1 MPPRERAG
9 VGGEAATT
17 SHSSTPRLERLKR
30 DLVGL
35 VGWRR
40 WAAAFA
46 FGALAALALPPT
58 FLLPLLVPAFV
69 GLMWLVE
76 ESPGAGRAFA
86 DGWWFGFGHSLAGLY
101 WIFNAFLVDAPQY
114 GWMAPIAVAGIAA
127 GTALYPAAAAALS
140 RLAFGYRDPGAHGRV
155 LVLAA
160 LWTAAEW
167 IRGWLLTGFSWN
179 LIGSVWVI
187 SDAMIQ
193 LAAVTGVYGLGLV
206 TVAAAAMP
214 ATLTGAA
221 AGGRR
226 WLPAVAAATALVL
239 VWAGGAL
246 RLASAGDQ
254 TVAGVRLRLVQPNIP
269 QQLKWQRELRRSHV
283 VNQLRMSTQP
293 PAPNA
298 GPAAA
303 PTHVIWA
310 ETAVPFVLADS
321 PSLIAALAGAAPPG
335 GLIIVGAPRTTPAGV
350 EPQRVW
356 NSLFA
361 LDSGGRITA
370 TYDKFHLVPFGEYV
384 PFRGVLD
391 IPKLTAGR
399 QDFSP
404 GPGLRTLALAG
415 LPPVSPLICYEVI
428 FPGRVADAAN
438 RPGWLLNLTNDAWF
452 GRSSG
457 PYQHFA
463 AARLRA
469 VEEGL
474 PLVRVAN
481 TGISGVIDAHGRVR
495 HALGLGRAG
504 VIDSTLPAAIAATPY
519 ARYGD
524 GITAIILFVALAA
537 GFLVTPRRG

>member
-1 MPPRERAG
+1 M
-9 VGGEAATT
+9 T
-17 SHSSTPRLERLKR
+17 RLDRLRR

-35 VGWRR
+35 AGWRR
-40 WAAAFA
+40 WTAAFGL
-46 FGALAALALPPT
+46 GALAALALPPAYA
-58 FLLPLLVPAFV
+58 LPLLVPAFV
-69 GLMWLVE
+69 GLMWLVDD
-76 ESPGAGRAFA
+76 SPGPRRAFA

-101 WIFNAFLVDAPQY
+101 WIFNAFIVDAPQF
-114 GWMAPIAVAGIAA
+114 GWMAPFAVAGIAA
-127 GTALYPAAAAALS
+127 GVALYPAAVAALA
-140 RLAFGYRDPGAHGRV
+140 RLAFAWRAPGASGRV

-167 IRGWLLTGFSWN
+167 LRGWLLTGFSWN

-193 LAAVTGVYGLGLV
+193 LAAVTGVYGLSLV

-214 ATLTGAA
+214 AALTGAT

-226 WLPAVAAATALVL
+226 WLPAIAAAVALAL

-246 RLASAGDQ
+246 RLASAGDEA
-254 TVAGVRLRLVQPNIP
+254 VAGVRLRLVQPNIP
-269 QQLKWQRELRRSHV
+269 QNLKWQRELRRGHV

-293 PAPNA
+293 PAPDA

-310 ETAVPFVLADS
+310 ETAVPFVLADN
-321 PSLIAALAGAAPPG
+321 PSLIAALAGAAPLG
-335 GLIIVGAPRTTPAGV
+335 GLIIVGAPRATPAGM
-350 EPQRVW
+350 EPRRLW

-361 LDSGGRITA
+361 LDSVGRITA

-384 PFRGVLD
+384 PFRGILD
-391 IPKLTAGR
+391 IPKLTVGR

-404 GPGLRTLALAG
+404 GPGLRTFALAG

-428 FPGRVADAAN
+428 FPGRVADAAV

-481 TGISGVIDAHGRVR
+481 TGISGVIDAYGRAR

-524 GITAIILFVALAA
+524 GITAIMLLMALVA
-537 GFLVTPRRG
+537 GFLLTPGRGRETG

>member
-1 MPPRERAG
+1 MPSDSAM
-9 VGGEAATT
+9 T
-17 SHSSTPRLERLKR
+17 RLDRLRR

-35 VGWRR
+35 AGWRR
-40 WAAAFA
+40 WTAAFGL
-46 FGALAALALPPT
+46 GALAALALPPAYA
-58 FLLPLLVPAFV
+58 LPLLVPAFV
-69 GLMWLVE
+69 GLMWLVDD
-76 ESPGAGRAFA
+76 SPGPRRAFA

-101 WIFNAFLVDAPQY
+101 WIFNAFIVDAPQF
-114 GWMAPIAVAGIAA
+114 GWMAPFAVAGIAA
-127 GTALYPAAAAALS
+127 GVALYPAAVAALA
-140 RLAFGYRDPGAHGRV
+140 RLAFAWRAPGASGRV

-167 IRGWLLTGFSWN
+167 LRGWLLTGFSWN

-193 LAAVTGVYGLGLV
+193 LAAATGVYGLSLV

-214 ATLTGAA
+214 ATLASA

-226 WLPAVAAATALVL
+226 WLPTVAAAVALALV
-239 VWAGGAL
+239 WSGGAL
-246 RLASAGDQ
+246 RLASAGDD

-269 QQLKWQRELRRSHV
+269 QHLKWQRELRRDHV
-283 VNQLRMSTQP
+283 VNQLAMSTQP
-293 PAPNA
+293 PAPDAPAGA

-310 ETAVPFVLADS
+310 ETAVPFVLGDGS
-321 PSLIAALAGAAPPG
+321 PLIAALAGAAPPG
-335 GLIIVGAPRTTPAGV
+335 GLIIVGAPRTTPQGI
-350 EPQRVW
+350 EPRQVW

-361 LDSGGRITA
+361 LDSGGRIA
-370 TYDKFHLVPFGEYV
+370 AIYDKFHLVPFGEYV
-384 PFRGVLD
+384 PFRGILD

-399 QDFSP
+399 GDFSP
-404 GPGLRTLALAG
+404 GPGLRTLSLAG

-428 FPGRVADAAN
+428 FPGRVADAAV

-474 PLVRVAN
+474 PVVRVAN
-481 TGISGVIDAHGRVR
+481 TGISGVVDAYGRVR
-495 HALGLGRAG
+495 QVLGLGRAG
-504 VIDSTLPAAIAATPY
+504 VIDGALPAAIAATPY
-519 ARYGD
+519 ARHGD
-524 GITAIILFVALAA
+524 AIAAVIIAVIIIVAMAA
-537 GFLVTPRRG
+537 GILVPRGRGAGDR